1 MTTETYRP
9 MTDSWLTETLVTA
22 LDGHRHSEKDGSG
35 GGAGVSGGDETQGWG
50 VGGIENSIPVRITYT
65 IIACLGIAGNFIVI
79 FALIKV
85 PSLRNCTSYFIIHLA
100 ATDLITSIW
109 VIPFHML
116 SVVPHIPEGLGGEL
130 VCRLFLSKYPLWVT
144 IFASVYSMVC
154 VTMERFFAVVY
165 PLKYKA
171 LYTTSRIVPM
181 IVSCWLVGA
190 VSNWFF
196 FYNYDY
202 VSGKGCIFV
211 SWPSSA
217 VSAVIGVY
225 IFAVV
230 YFIPITT
237 MLVAHWKMIKSLKK
251 QASSLEGK
259 ACRGGAC
266 KKQAWQ
272 LQVAQDLSR
281 MLLVVVVTYAACW
294 LPNQVLFLAY
304 NLGVPVSFASL
315 PFHLSV
321 ILALCNSCIN
331 PFIYTLKNE
340 QFRNGVRKALCLRAT
355 GVVEPAANSLEGAE
369 QRTANTRSTNVE
381 SIA

>member
-1 MTTETYRP
+1 MTTDIP
-9 MTDSWLTETLVTA
+9 MTNTWTTSGPFTTHGGE
-22 LDGHRHSEKDGSG
+22 DGDGAS
-35 GGAGVSGGDETQGWG
+35 DEEGPQGWG

-79 FALIKV
+79 FALIRV

-116 SVVPHIPEGLGGEL
+116 SVTPHVAEGVGGEL
-130 VCRLFLSKYPLWVT
+130 ICRLFISKYPLWVT

-165 PLKYKA
+165 PLKYKV
-171 LYTTSRIVPM
+171 LYTTSRIIPM
-181 IVSCWLVGA
+181 MVSCWLVGA

-196 FYNYDY
+196 FYNYDS
-202 VSGKGCIFV
+202 VSGKGCQFV
-211 SWPSSA
+211 PWPSHA
-217 VSAVIGVY
+217 TTGVIGVY

-237 MLVAHWKMIKSLKK
+237 MLFAHWKMIKSLKH
-251 QASSLEGK
+251 QAAILDGK
-259 ACRGGAC
+259 ASRGGAD

-281 MLLVVVVTYAACW
+281 MLLVVVVTYAVCW
-294 LPNQVLFLAY
+294 LPNQVLFLAF
-304 NLGVPVSFASL
+304 NLGAPVSFASL

-331 PFIYTLKNE
+331 PFIYTLKNK
-340 QFRNGVRKALCLRAT
+340 QFREGVKVALRLKSMGAV
-355 GVVEPAANSLEGAE
+355 GPASSSRDEGE
-369 QRTANTRSTNVE
+369 MRTANTQNT
-381 SIA
+381 IA